1 MLNDLFSPLGLS
13 LGALEETFQ
22 RAQAGAASNGFT
34 TTPTTDP
41 GEPPERPTEVDPD
54 GEQLLDGAELLRA
67 ARDPI
72 EWLLT
77 LAHRLAAGEPEEI
90 AAIDRLRAAFHAR
103 LAGRAIGVRMT
114 DVLIAFALL
123 VGALDRSIVVEG
135 VSRTIADGV
144 ATLLTHEGFAL
155 AAQLAGVASHLP
167 RPSVH
172 HPRPGGPRRRRN
184 APSTPL

>member
-13 LGALEETFQ
+13 LDGLEEAFQ
-22 RAQAGAASNGFT
+22 RAQAGTVSHGDTAV
-34 TTPTTDP
+34 PTADRSTSP
-41 GEPPERPTEVDPD
+41 EPSGEIDPD

-67 ARDPI
+67 ARDPV

-77 LAHRLAAGEPEEI
+77 LAHRLAANEPEEI

-103 LAGRAIGVRMT
+103 LAGRDIGVRKT

-123 VGALDRSIVVEG
+123 VGALDRNIVIEG

-144 ATLLTHEGFAL
+144 ATLLTHEGITL
-155 AAQLAGVASHLP
+155 AAQLARVANGLP
-167 RPSVH
+167 RIVVH
-172 HPRPGGPRRRRN
+172 HAHSAHPRRRRN
-184 APSTPL
+184 PSSTSL